1 MLSVVPCARRLCPK
15 AGPAR
20 VRPSAPAAPAFRRSE
35 RLSVRSKM
43 VTSSCLLIVGWFVLK
58 QHSVV
63 LLPPERE
70 LAVGSQ
76 VAGGG
81 PLATELGSGQR
92 RLDRVAL
99 DRDARLA
106 A

>member
-1 MLSVVPCARRLCPK
+1 MFSVVPCTRRLRPK

-43 VTSSCLLIVGWFVLK
+43 VTSSCLLTVGWVIRK
-58 QHSVV
+58 KHCV
-63 LLPPERE
+63 LLRPPERE
-70 LAVGSQ
+70 LPVGSE

-81 PLATELGSGQR
+81 PLATELRRRQR
-92 RLDRVAL
+92 NVHRVAL
-99 DRDARLA
+99 NGDPG
-106 A
+106 